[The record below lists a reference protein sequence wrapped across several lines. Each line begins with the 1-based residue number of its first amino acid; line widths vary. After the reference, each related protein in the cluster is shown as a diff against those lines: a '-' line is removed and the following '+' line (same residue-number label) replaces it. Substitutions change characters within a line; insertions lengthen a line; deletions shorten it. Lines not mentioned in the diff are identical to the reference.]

1 MQTLSAKPL
10 RILAHVYAY
19 QKASRE
25 MSGGILHYSS
35 THPGVQIR
43 FYGPGTPW
51 SHIDEFAKWQP
62 DGIIIGGSD
71 SHTVSTIENIGCRAA
86 VFINTD
92 GPEMCSL
99 RHASIYCDNQ
109 AIAESAALLFAKKK
123 LRHFAYVGTRARD
136 AWSIKRGESFRR
148 FAQSEQSTFT
158 SFDLPPT
165 RIKNHNKELSDL
177 ALWLRGLPKPC
188 GVFAACDAR
197 AKDVLDAAA
206 EAGIAIPGQLLVCG
220 VDDEEFICR
229 QTSPSLTSIIP
240 DFPSGGYLAAEQLVT
255 LLSGNERRLPRRRF
269 GVKGI
274 VERLST
280 CDANGANQAVLRA
293 QEFIRE
299 HALSDIS
306 VEDVAKAAGAS
317 LRLLQKNFK
326 AFTGGTVCG
335 AIQSHRLSQ
344 VCDLL
349 RETTTP
355 IGQIGE
361 LCGFGDEKH
370 LKKIF
375 RKRFGCTMRDFRA
388 TPSSAIHTP

>member
-1 MQTLSAKPL
+1 MQPLPTKHL

-35 THPGVQIR
+35 THPGIQIR

-51 SHIDEFAKWQP
+51 SHIDEFAKWEP

-71 SHTVSTIENIGCRAA
+71 SRTVSAIENIGCRAA

-92 GPEMCSL
+92 GPEKCGL

-109 AIAESAALLFAKKK
+109 AIAEAAANLFTKKK
-123 LRHFAYVGTRARD
+123 LKHFAYVGTRARD
-136 AWSIKRGESFRR
+136 AWSIERGESFRR
-148 FAQSEQSTFT
+148 FAQPEQSTFA
-158 SFDLPPT
+158 SFDPPPT
-165 RIKNHNKELSDL
+165 RIKNHSKELSDL
-177 ALWLRGLPKPC
+177 ALWLKGLPKPC

-206 EAGIAIPGQLLVCG
+206 ESGIAIPEQLLVCG

-229 QTSPSLTSIIP
+229 QTSPTLTSIIP
-240 DFPSGGYLAAEQLVT
+240 DFPSGGYLAAEQLAT
-255 LLSGNERRLPRRRF
+255 LLSGGERRLARRHF

-274 VERLST
+274 IERLST
-280 CDANGANQAVLRA
+280 CDASGANQMVLRA

-299 HALSDIS
+299 HGVRDIS
-306 VEDVAKAAGAS
+306 VEDVAKASGAS

-326 AFTGGTVCG
+326 SFTGGTVCA
-335 AIQSHRLSQ
+335 AIQSHRLSRA
-344 VCDLL
+344 CDLL

-361 LCGFGDEKH
+361 LCGFSDEKH

-375 RKRFGCTMRDFRA
+375 RRRFGCTMREFRKS
-388 TPSSAIHTP
+388 PSAVRSL